1 MSKLAKKVL
10 LIALLITIV
19 SLSLSAILIY
29 LNQDNILENIV
40 IND

>member
-19 SLSLSAILIY
+19 SLTSAAILMY
-29 LNQDNILENIV
+29 LNQDNILESIV

>member
-19 SLSLSAILIY
+19 SLSSSAILIY